1 MLDDV
6 SGLCEAGRAHKGHE
20 DLLNGRPTW
29 PWAWLAQRLDELS
42 YLRLQHRARE
52 VERRETHPEVLA
64 SALRRELGDSP
75 YEAIHEQLGQA
86 FQRLERAIPS
96 RRSLEPLAAEIE
108 RLEQA
113 YV

>member
-1 MLDDV
+1 
-6 SGLCEAGRAHKGHE
+6 
-20 DLLNGRPTW
+20 
-29 PWAWLAQRLDELS
+29 LDELS

-75 YEAIHEQLGQA
+75 YDTIHDQLGQA
-86 FQRLERAIPS
+86 LRRLERAVPS
-96 RRSLEPLAAEIE
+96 RCSLEPLAEEIE